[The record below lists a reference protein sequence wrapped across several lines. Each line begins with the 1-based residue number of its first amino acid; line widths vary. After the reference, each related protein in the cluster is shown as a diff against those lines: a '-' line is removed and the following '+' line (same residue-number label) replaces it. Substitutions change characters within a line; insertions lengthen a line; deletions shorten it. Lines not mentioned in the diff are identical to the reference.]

1 MRVMGWL
8 KEKAGRAKGD
18 RGMAQEGRR
27 DQIKDDLKKS
37 GEKVKDATKKM

>member
-1 MRVMGWL
+1 MRLKGWL

-27 DQIKDDLKKS
+27 DQIKGDLKKS

>member
-1 MRVMGWL
+1 MKLTGWL
-8 KEKAGRAKGD
+8 KEKTGRAKGD
-18 RGMAQEGRR
+18 RGMAREGRR